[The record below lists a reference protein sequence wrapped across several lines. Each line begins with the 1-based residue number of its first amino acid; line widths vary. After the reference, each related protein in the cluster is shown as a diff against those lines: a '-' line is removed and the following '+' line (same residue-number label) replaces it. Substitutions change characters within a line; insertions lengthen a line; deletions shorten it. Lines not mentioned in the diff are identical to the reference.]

1 MADSKLFGISA
12 AARACGCAEDT
23 LRRLDA
29 QKVVSP
35 VRDSGGRRLFSQAD
49 IEAARA
55 HLTRL
60 TNGKDG
66 RAPERAGVQAL
77 AGPDGGQPE

>member
-29 QKVVSP
+29 QGIVSP

-55 HLTRL
+55 HLTRDQ
-60 TNGKDG
+60 GG
-66 RAPERAGVQAL
+66 RAPERASVRAS
-77 AGPDGGQPE
+77 ADPDSASQPE